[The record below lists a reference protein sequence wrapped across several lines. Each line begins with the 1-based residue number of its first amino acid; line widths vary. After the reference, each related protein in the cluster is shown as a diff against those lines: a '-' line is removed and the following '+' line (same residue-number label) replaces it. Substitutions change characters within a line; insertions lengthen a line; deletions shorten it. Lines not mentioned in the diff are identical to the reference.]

1 MRKGPHNFPF
11 PPLAPFPSL
20 PPLFQLQLQL
30 HVLINSCPAGQPPHP
45 PPPLAM
51 PLAEACSIWR
61 ALATAFT
68 LFASHFASC
77 CCCCCKLLLF
87 FRCCCC
93 CFYFCCCCCCCCW
106 WPTGLSTL
114 CAFVCPTHK
123 RPAKQ
128 AGKGKWGWH
137 VEGGGG
143 RTCNLIF

>member
-1 MRKGPHNFPF
+1 MRKGPRNFPS
-11 PPLAPFPSL
+11 PRSL
-20 PPLFQLQLQL
+20 HSLLCHLCFSYSCSCKSLSTAAQL
-30 HVLINSCPAGQPPHP
+30 VS
-45 PPPLAM
+45 PPPLAT

-68 LFASHFASC
+68 LFASHLPPVVAVAAS
-77 CCCCCKLLLF
+77 
-87 FRCCCC
+87 CC
-93 CFYFCCCCCCCCW
+93 CFYFCCCCCCW

-128 AGKGKWGWH
+128 AGKGSGKWGWQ
-137 VEGGGG
+137 VERGA